1 MLPVFVSLS
10 LRCTNI
16 LTANNCHMSSTWKIK
31 LSLYLNYFVFAILLN
46 SVGILIQKSINTY
59 HVDEVK
65 ASSLEAFK
73 DLSIAFVSFLVG
85 SFLPRLG
92 YKKGML
98 IALALVF
105 AGCLGMYFGNSFT
118 SVSILFACV
127 GISFAIIKISV
138 YSLIGVI
145 TNNDREHKSV
155 LSSIESFFMIGIAAG
170 FVVFPLFYSDTDPN
184 AWLRIY
190 LVLAGLVAVSFFIL
204 FISDFNVKY
213 EIPGSNVKEDFVQM
227 IRLLKRPLVLVFA
240 IAAFMYVM
248 TEQGIMSWLPRFN
261 ETVLHL
267 PERMSVTMAVILM
280 LSIALGRYICSIL
293 VKKIS
298 WLVILSACLIGAAL
312 MVLLVLPQTQ
322 NLAPKEINSLGDVP
336 IIAYV
341 FPLIG
346 FFLAPIYPLIN
357 SFVLSATEK
366 IFHSPMASLLVFFS
380 AIGGTLGSRL
390 VGYLFKQIG
399 GQKAFYFALVPMA
412 ILMVCLFF
420 FYRIQK
426 KSGKTAEV
434 TVAGGH

>member
-1 MLPVFVSLS
+1 MQNW
-10 LRCTNI
+10 R
-16 LTANNCHMSSTWKIK
+16 IK

-59 HVDEVK
+59 HVDEVM

-105 AGCLGMYFGNSFT
+105 VGCLGMYFGNSFT
-118 SVSILFACV
+118 SVRILFACV
-127 GISFAIIKISV
+127 GISFAIIKVSV
-138 YSLIGVI
+138 YSLIGII
-145 TNNDREHKSV
+145 TNNDKEHKSL

-170 FVVFPLFYSDTDPN
+170 FIMFPLFYSDVNPD
-184 AWLRIY
+184 AWLLIY
-190 LVLAGLVAVSFFIL
+190 LVLALLVAVSFFIL
-204 FISDFNVKY
+204 LFSDFTVKY
-213 EIPGSNVKEDFVQM
+213 EIPGTSVTGDFVQM
-227 IRLLKRPLVLVFA
+227 IKLLKRPLVIVFA
-240 IAAFMYVM
+240 LAAFMYVM
-248 TEQGIMSWLPRFN
+248 TEQGIMSWLPTFN
-261 ETVLHL
+261 EKVLHL
-267 PERMSVTMAVILM
+267 QEKASVFMAVILM
-280 LSIALGRYICSIL
+280 LSIALGRYLTSFL

-298 WLVILSACLIGAAL
+298 WIVLLAVCLVGAAA
-312 MVLLVLPQTQ
+312 MVIFILPQTQ
-322 NLAPKEINSLGDVP
+322 NLKPGVINSLKDVP

-390 VGYLFKQIG
+390 VGYLFKHIG
-399 GQKAFYFALVPMA
+399 GQKAFYFSLVPMTVLL
-412 ILMVCLFF
+412 ICLFF
-420 FYRIQK
+420 FYGVQK
-426 KSGKTAEV
+426 KLDKGEVVNTA
-434 TVAGGH
+434 TGH

>member
-1 MLPVFVSLS
+1 MQNGRV
-10 LRCTNI
+10 
-16 LTANNCHMSSTWKIK
+16 K

-59 HVDEVK
+59 NVDEVM

-118 SVSILFACV
+118 SVRILFACV
-127 GISFAIIKISV
+127 GISFAIIKVSV
-138 YSLIGVI
+138 YSLIGII
-145 TNNDREHKSV
+145 TNSDKEHKSL

-170 FVVFPLFYSDTDPN
+170 FIMFPLFYSDVNPD

-190 LVLAGLVAVSFFIL
+190 LVLALLVAVSFFIL
-204 FISDFNVKY
+204 LFSDFTVKY
-213 EIPGSNVKEDFVQM
+213 EIPGTSVTGDFVQM
-227 IRLLKRPLVLVFA
+227 IKLLKRPLVIVFA
-240 IAAFMYVM
+240 LAAFMYVM
-248 TEQGIMSWLPRFN
+248 TEQGIMSWLPTFN
-261 ETVLHL
+261 EKVLHL
-267 PERMSVTMAVILM
+267 QEKASVFMAVILM
-280 LSIALGRYICSIL
+280 LSIALGRYLTSFL

-298 WLVILSACLIGAAL
+298 WIVLLAVCLVGAAA
-312 MVLLVLPQTQ
+312 MVIFILPQTQ
-322 NLAPKEINSLGDVP
+322 NLKPGVINSLKDVP

-390 VGYLFKQIG
+390 VGYLFKHIG
-399 GQKAFYFALVPMA
+399 GQKAFYFSLVPMTVLL
-412 ILMVCLFF
+412 ICLFF
-420 FYRIQK
+420 FYGVQK
-426 KSGKTAEV
+426 KLDKGEVVNTA
-434 TVAGGH
+434 TGH